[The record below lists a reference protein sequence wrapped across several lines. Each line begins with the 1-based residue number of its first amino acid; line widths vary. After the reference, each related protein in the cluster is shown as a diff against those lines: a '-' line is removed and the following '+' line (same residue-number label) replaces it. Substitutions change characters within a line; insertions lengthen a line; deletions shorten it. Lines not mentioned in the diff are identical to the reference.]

1 VYDLP
6 PSARPAFSWRA
17 LLQLLRLPNVFTAF
31 ADVLLGYLITHA
43 SVDDGIT
50 WGLLLVAS
58 GCLYLAGMA
67 LNDVFD
73 REIDAIERP
82 QRPIPSGRIALR
94 TAARTGWGLLAA
106 GVACTAVVGLRENQS
121 AMFPGTLLIG
131 GALAVMVVAYDGYLK
146 RTPLGPVGMGGCRTL
161 NVMLGMSAAPLDAW
175 HPMHLWIAAG
185 LGVYVAG
192 LTWFARQEATTS
204 RRPQLAMAALVM
216 LGALTALSQYP
227 RTTDELLPAF
237 MRPNYAVAETWRW
250 HALWLASG
258 ALIGHRLLRAILSP
272 TPRHV
277 QLAVKSSILAIVVL
291 DAICCLGVCGPTPA
305 LLMLLLLAPAL
316 WLGRWIYST

>member
-1 VYDLP
+1 MNDTP
-6 PSARPAFSWRA
+6 PSATHAFSWRA

-31 ADVLLGYLITHA
+31 ADVLLGYLITHE
-43 SVDDGIT
+43 SVGDGIAL
-50 WGLLLVAS
+50 GLLLAAS

-82 QRPIPSGRIALR
+82 QRPIPSGRISLR
-94 TAARTGWGLLAA
+94 SASRWGWGLLAV
-106 GVACTAVVGLRENQS
+106 GVACAAVVGLRENQS
-121 AMFPGTLLIG
+121 AMLPGTILIG
-131 GALAVMVVAYDGYLK
+131 GALAAMVVAYDGYLK
-146 RTPLGPVGMGGCRTL
+146 RTPLGPLAMGGCRML
-161 NVMLGMSAAPLDAW
+161 NVMLGMSAAPLNDW
-175 HPMHLWIAAG
+175 HPMHLWIAVG
-185 LGVYVAG
+185 LGGYVAG

-204 RRPQLAMAALVM
+204 RRPHLALAAFVM
-216 LGALTALSQYP
+216 LGALAALSQYP
-227 RTTDELLPAF
+227 RSADELLPAY
-237 MRPNYAVAETWRW
+237 MHPNYAVAETWRW

>member
-1 VYDLP
+1 VDNTP
-6 PSARPAFSWRA
+6 PSVSPSFSWRA

-31 ADVLLGYLITHA
+31 ADVLLGYLITHE
-43 SVDDGIT
+43 SIGDGIALS
-50 WGLLLVAS
+50 LLLASS

-82 QRPIPSGRIALR
+82 QRPIPSGRIPLR
-94 TAARTGWGLLAA
+94 IASRCGWGLLAA
-106 GVACTAVVGLRENQS
+106 GVVGAAVVDFRETQG

-131 GALAVMVVAYDGYLK
+131 GTLAVMVVAYDGYLK
-146 RTPLGPVGMGGCRTL
+146 RTPLGPIAMGGCRAL
-161 NVMLGMSAAPLDAW
+161 NVMLGMSAAPLDVW
-175 HPMHLWIAAG
+175 HPMHLWIAGG

-204 RRPQLAMAALVM
+204 RRPHLALAAIVM
-216 LGALTALSQYP
+216 LGALAALSQYP
-227 RTTDELLPAF
+227 RSADELLPTF
-237 MRPNYAVAETWRW
+237 MQPNYAIAETWRW

-258 ALIGHRLLRAILSP
+258 ALIGHRLVRAILSP

-305 LLMLLLLAPAL
+305 LMMLLLLGPAL